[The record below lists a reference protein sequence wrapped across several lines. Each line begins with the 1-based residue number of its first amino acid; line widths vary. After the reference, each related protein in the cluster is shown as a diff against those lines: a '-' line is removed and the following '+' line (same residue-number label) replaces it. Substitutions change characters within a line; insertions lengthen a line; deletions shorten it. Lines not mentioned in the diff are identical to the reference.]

1 MNGLALVGIVLAAAR
16 SSDLVEITTLEPTIR
31 LDVRYAT
38 ADNFLGKPL
47 YPVARGFLQRPVA
60 EALVRVHRTLASQG
74 YGLVVFDA
82 YRPWSVTRLMWE
94 LTPPAQRGFV
104 ANPARGSNHNRGC
117 AVDLTLFALDTG
129 RAVEMPSGY
138 DEMSPRSASAY
149 AGGSPESRARRD
161 GLRAAMEG
169 QGFQVEPNEWWHFN
183 HRTCPGYEVLDLPFE
198 ALAPGTRSPLA
209 NPAEK

>member
-1 MNGLALVGIVLAAAR
+1 MIGLALVGLVLTAAP
-16 SSDLVEITTLEPTIR
+16 SSDLVEITALDPSVR

-38 ADNFLGKPL
+38 AENFLGRPL
-47 YPVARGFLQRPVA
+47 YPVARSFLQRPVA
-60 EALVRVHRTLASQG
+60 EALVRVHRALGTRG

-82 YRPWSVTRLMWE
+82 YRPWSVTKLMWE

-149 AGGSPESRARRD
+149 AGGSPEARARRD
-161 GLRAAMEG
+161 DLRAAMEA
-169 QGFQVEPNEWWHFN
+169 QGFRVEAHEWWHFN
-183 HRTCPGYEVLDLPFE
+183 HRSCPGYEVLDLPLE
-198 ALAPGTRSPLA
+198 SLPTSPA
-209 NPAEK
+209 SR

>member
-1 MNGLALVGIVLAAAR
+1 VIGLALVGLVLTAAP
-16 SSDLVEITTLEPTIR
+16 SSDLVEITALDPSVR

-38 ADNFLGKPL
+38 AENFLGRPL
-47 YPVARGFLQRPVA
+47 YPVARSFLQRPVA
-60 EALVRVHRTLASQG
+60 EALVRVHRALGTRG

-82 YRPWSVTRLMWE
+82 YRPWSVTKLMWE

-149 AGGSPESRARRD
+149 AGGSPEARARRD
-161 GLRAAMEG
+161 DLRAAMEA
-169 QGFQVEPNEWWHFN
+169 QGFRVEAHEWWHFN
-183 HRTCPGYEVLDLPFE
+183 HRSCPGYEVLDLPLE
-198 ALAPGTRSPLA
+198 SLPTSPA
-209 NPAEK
+209 SR

>member
-1 MNGLALVGIVLAAAR
+1 VIGLALVGIVLAAAP
-16 SSDLVEITTLEPTIR
+16 SSDLVEITALDPTVR

-47 YPVARGFLQRPVA
+47 YRVARGFLQRPVA
-60 EALVRVHRTLASQG
+60 EALVRVHRALASQG

-82 YRPWSVTRLMWE
+82 YRPWSVTKLMWE
-94 LTPPAQRGFV
+94 LTPPGQRGFV

-117 AVDLTLFALDTG
+117 AVDLTLFAIDTG

-149 AGGSPESRARRD
+149 PGGSTESRARRD

-169 QGFQVEPNEWWHFN
+169 QGFQVEAHEWWHFN
-183 HRTCPGYEVLDLPFE
+183 HRSCLGYEVLDLPLE
-198 ALAPGTRSPLA
+198 SL
-209 NPAEK
+209 PASRAGR

>member
-1 MNGLALVGIVLAAAR
+1 MGLALVGIVLAAAP
-16 SSDLVEITTLEPTIR
+16 SSDLVEITVLDPTVR

-47 YPVARGFLQRPVA
+47 YRVPRGFLQRPVA
-60 EALVRVHRTLASQG
+60 EALVRVHRALASRG

-82 YRPWSVTRLMWE
+82 YRPWSVTKLMWE
-94 LTPPAQRGFV
+94 LTPPGQRGFV

-138 DEMSPRSASAY
+138 DEMSPRSASVY
-149 AGGSPESRARRD
+149 PGGSAESRARRD
-161 GLRAAMEG
+161 ALRAAMEG
-169 QGFQVEPNEWWHFN
+169 QGFQVEPHEWWHFN
-183 HRTCPGYEVLDLPFE
+183 HRSCPGYEVLDLPLE
-198 ALAPGTRSPLA
+198 TLPTSRVSP
-209 NPAEK
+209 

>member
-1 MNGLALVGIVLAAAR
+1 MNGLALFGVLLAAAPP
-16 SSDLVEITTLEPTIR
+16 SDLVEITALDPTVR

-38 ADNFLGKPL
+38 AENFLGRPL
-47 YPVARGFLQRPVA
+47 YPVARGFLRRPVA
-60 EALVRVHRTLASQG
+60 EALVRVHRALGPQG

-82 YRPWSVTRLMWE
+82 YRPWSVTKLMWD
-94 LTPPAQRGFV
+94 LTPPGQRGFV

-117 AVDLTLFALDTG
+117 AVDLSLFALDTG

-161 GLRAAMEG
+161 GLRAAMEAE
-169 QGFQVEPNEWWHFN
+169 GFRVEAHEWWHFN
-183 HRTCPGYEVLDLPFE
+183 HRSCPGYEVMDVALESLP
-198 ALAPGTRSPLA
+198 TSPA
-209 NPAEK
+209 SR

>member
-1 MNGLALVGIVLAAAR
+1 MKGLALVAIVLAAAR
-16 SSDLVEITTLEPTIR
+16 SSDLVEVTALDPTLR
-31 LDVRYAT
+31 LEVRYAT

-47 YPVARGFLQRPVA
+47 YRVSRGFLQRPVA
-60 EALVRVHRTLASQG
+60 EALVRVHRALASQG

-82 YRPWSVTRLMWE
+82 YRPWSVTKLMWE
-94 LTPPAQRGFV
+94 LTPPGQRGFV

-129 RAVEMPSGY
+129 RAVEMPSAY

-149 AGGSPESRARRD
+149 AGGSAESRARRD

-169 QGFQVEPNEWWHFN
+169 QAFTVELHEWWHFN
-183 HRTCPGYEVLDLPFE
+183 HRSCPGYEVLDLPLE
-198 ALAPGTRSPLA
+198 SLPTSPA
-209 NPAEK
+209 SR